1 MKVGGVGLEVRAAT
15 YGVGLEALHEDA
27 VQERD
32 DGLDGLESSLSG
44 LERRSAWLQCVC
56 RSGRRQGRA
65 AW

>member
-1 MKVGGVGLEVRAAT
+1 MKVGGVGVEVRAAT

-44 LERRSAWLQCVC
+44 LGRMSAWLQC
-56 RSGRRQGRA
+56 GKYYMGERA
-65 AW
+65 W